1 MKQNYLKKEEFSSN
15 LNLEDI
21 TDYMHVKRVISGL
34 AWQVAF
40 KNTEIKLDLFTDIDI
55 LLMVKKGGICHTIH
69 SYTKAN
75 NKYMKDH
82 DKNKKSSYLNY
93 WNVNDLYGQA
103 RLQKH
108 SVNSFEWIEETSQF
122 NKDFT
127 KNYNEERDEGYFLE
141 VHV

>member
-1 MKQNYLKKEEFSSN
+1 
-15 LNLEDI
+15 
-21 TDYMHVKRVISGL
+21 
-34 AWQVAF
+34 
-40 KNTEIKLDLFTDIDI
+40 
-55 LLMVKKGGICHTIH
+55 MVKKGGICHTIH

-82 DKNKKSSYLNY
+82 DKNKKLSYLNY

-108 SVNSFEWIEETSQF
+108 SVSSFEWIEETSQF
-122 NKDFT
+122 NKDFI
-127 KNYNEERDEGYFLE
+127 KSYNEERDEGYILE